1 MGVNVAI
8 VDPLRLPTVSG
19 GNYLARPGVN
29 ELRRYSVGS
38 RNRTTTPWSR
48 INTCSIA
55 RLSQNEHV

>member
-38 RNRTTTPWSR
+38 RNRTTTP
-48 INTCSIA
+48 
-55 RLSQNEHV
+55 

>member
-38 RNRTTTPWSR
+38 RNRTTTALISNKDLFDR
-48 INTCSIA
+48 EAES
-55 RLSQNEHV
+55 E